1 MKTFDHVIVG
11 GGILGLS
18 VAKALVERGFRNIA
32 ILEKESNHTEHTS
45 GRNSGVVHQGI
56 YYPPQSLKAKLCIE
70 GARRLREFCEE
81 NSLRYEQI
89 GKVILPLSE
98 NDNPQL
104 DKLFERANQNG
115 ALVEMLDEK
124 QLREVEPVS
133 RSLTGRA
140 LFSPRTSVV
149 RPKEIVESLAS
160 NLKQAGVQILTQ
172 SAVIGLDLSRQS
184 LQTLQHEI
192 GFGHVWNTAGLFADR
207 LAHMMGVGLEFSI
220 LPFLGSYW
228 ELDPRCGFKPQRL
241 IYPVPDLHMP
251 FLGVHFTNSVD
262 GPVYLGPNAAPRFG
276 RENYLGLQG
285 VEWSDLASIALH
297 LSSMMLKNSNGI
309 RGLALSEIKRMARA
323 QIAFEA
329 QKMVPQ
335 IRKEHILKS
344 KKAGMRAQLY
354 DRKRN
359 ELVMDFLVHSS
370 SVATNVL
377 NAVSPGFTCSLSFGS
392 HVVEQTLNEAKEV
405 SEWNS
410 KAKSS

>member
-32 ILEKESNHTEHTS
+32 ILEKESNHTAHTS

-70 GARRLREFCEE
+70 GARRLRDFCEE

-89 GKVILPLSE
+89 GKVILPLTE

-104 DKLFERANQNG
+104 DKLLERAKQNG
-115 ALVEMLDEK
+115 AVVEMLDQK
-124 QLREVEPVS
+124 QLREVEPIAH
-133 RSLTGRA
+133 SLTGRA

-149 RPKEIVESLAS
+149 RPKQVVESLAA
-160 NLKQAGVQILTQ
+160 NLIRDGVQVLTG
-172 SAVIGLDLSRQS
+172 SEVIGVNLAQQKLRTTREDL
-184 LQTLQHEI
+184 

-207 LAHMMGVGLEFSI
+207 LAHMMGVGLDYSI
-220 LPFLGSYW
+220 LPFLGAYW

-241 IYPVPDLHMP
+241 IYPLPDLHMP

-276 RENYLGLQG
+276 RENYSGLQG
-285 VEWSDLASIALH
+285 VKWADLASITLH

-309 RGLALSEIKRMARA
+309 RGLAVSEIKRMARG

-359 ELVMDFLVHSS
+359 ELVMDFLVQSS

-377 NAVSPGFTCSLSFGS
+377 NAVSPGFTCSLSFGA
-392 HVVEQTLNEAKEV
+392 HVVDQTLNGAKEV